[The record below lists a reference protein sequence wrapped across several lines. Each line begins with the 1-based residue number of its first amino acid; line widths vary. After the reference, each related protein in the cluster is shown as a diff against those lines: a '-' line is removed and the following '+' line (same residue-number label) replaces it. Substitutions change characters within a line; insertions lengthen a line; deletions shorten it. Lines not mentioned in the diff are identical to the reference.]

1 VKVAVVGL
9 GYWGPNHV
17 RNLLALERCTGV
29 VAVDTDPARLAPLAG
44 SHQALTTSLD
54 LDEVLA
60 DPDVDAVVLSTPVY
74 THYELAK
81 RTLLAG
87 KSVLVEKPLT
97 TSRRTAAE
105 LVDLATERGL
115 LVSAGHTFL
124 FSPPVQ
130 AVRAMVEDGSL
141 GDLLYLQGSRVNLGI
156 HNPHVS
162 VLWDL
167 APHDLSIL
175 LEWVAERPLRVAAS
189 GRASTPGHPPDVAF
203 LDVEFASGFVA
214 NLHLSW
220 LAPTKVRRMTLVGTR
235 KMVVY
240 EDTHP
245 EEPVKVYDKGVDVRN
260 PEDFGEYRLTYRT
273 GDVVSPRIPVWEPLR
288 RQLETFLGRVAAGE
302 TPDLREQTAVD
313 IVGVVEAAEL
323 SLATGGTPVE
333 LTPIPHEPPLA
344 LVSP

>member
-1 VKVAVVGL
+1 MKVAVVGL

-17 RNLLALERCTGV
+17 RNLLALDACSAV
-29 VAVDTDPARLAPLAG
+29 VAVDRDATRLKPFEG
-44 SHQALTTSLD
+44 SHAALTTSTD
-54 LDEVLA
+54 LDATLA
-60 DPDVDAVVLSTPVY
+60 DPEVRAVVLSTPVF
-74 THYELAK
+74 THYDLAK
-81 RTLLAG
+81 SILQSG

-97 TSRRTAAE
+97 TSRETSEE
-105 LVDLATERGL
+105 LVQLAIERGL

-130 AVRAMVEDGSL
+130 AVREIVRSGAI

-156 HNPHVS
+156 HNPQVS

-175 LEWVAERPLRVAAS
+175 LDWVDERPVRVSAS

-203 LDVEFASGFVA
+203 VDVEFPSGFVA

-220 LAPTKVRRMTLVGTR
+220 LAPTKIRRMTLVGTR

-245 EEPVKVYDKGVDVRN
+245 EEPVKVYDKGVDVLT
-260 PEDFGEYRLTYRT
+260 PEGFGEYRLTYRT

-288 RQLETFLGRVAAGE
+288 QQLDAFLSRVAAGE
-302 TPDLREQTAVD
+302 TPDKREQTAVD
-313 IVGVVEAAEL
+313 IVAVVEGAEQ
-323 SLATGGTPVE
+323 SLRSGGTPVE
-333 LTPIPHEPPLA
+333 L
-344 LVSP
+344 

>member
-1 VKVAVVGL
+1 MKIAVVGL

-17 RNLLALERCTGV
+17 RNLLALDRCTAL
-29 VAVDTDPARLAPLAG
+29 VAVDKDPTRLQPYADAHH
-44 SHQALTTSLD
+44 SLTTSTD
-54 LDEVLA
+54 LDAVLR
-60 DPDVDAVVLSTPVY
+60 DPDVTAVVLSTPVF
-74 THYELAK
+74 THHQLA
-81 RTLLAG
+81 RQILESG

-97 TSRRTAAE
+97 TSRASAEE
-105 LVDLATERGL
+105 LVTIATDRGL
-115 LVSAGHTFL
+115 LVAAGHTFL
-124 FSPPVQ
+124 FSPPVR
-130 AVRAMVEDGSL
+130 AVRELVRDGGL

-175 LEWVAERPLRVAAS
+175 FDWVDERPVRVSAS

-203 LDVEFASGFVA
+203 VDVEFGSGFVA

-245 EEPVKVYDKGVDVRN
+245 EEPVKIYDKGVDVLT
-260 PEDFGEYRLTYRT
+260 PEDFGQYRLTYRT
-273 GDVVSPRIPVWEPLR
+273 GDVVSPRIPAWEPLR
-288 RQLETFLGRVAAGE
+288 LQLDDFLERVENGE
-302 TPDLREQTAVD
+302 TPDAREARAVD
-313 IVGVVEAAEL
+313 IVGVVEAAEA
-323 SLATGGTPVE
+323 SLADGSRPV
-333 LTPIPHEPPLA
+333 A
-344 LVSP
+344 L

>member
-9 GYWGPNHV
+9 GYWGPTHV
-17 RNLLALERCTGV
+17 RNLLALDACTGV
-29 VAVDTDPARLAPLAG
+29 VAVDKDPARVKPLID
-44 SHQALTTSLD
+44 SHQSLTTSTD
-54 LDEVLA
+54 LDDVLA
-60 DPDVDAVVLSTPVY
+60 DPDVAAVVLSTPVF
-74 THYELAK
+74 THYDLAK
-81 RTLLAG
+81 RILLAG

-97 TSRRTAAE
+97 TSRATADE
-105 LVDLATERGL
+105 LVDRATDRGL
-115 LVSAGHTFL
+115 LVAAGHTFL

-130 AVRAMVEDGSL
+130 AVRDLVRGGSL

-175 LEWVAERPLRVAAS
+175 LDWVDERPVRVSAS
-189 GRASTPGHPPDVAF
+189 GRASTAGHPPDVAF
-203 LDVEFASGFVA
+203 VDVEFGSGFVA

-245 EEPVKVYDKGVDVRN
+245 EEPVKIYDKGVDVLT

-288 RQLETFLGRVAAGE
+288 QQLETFLLRVDAGE
-302 TPDLREQTAVD
+302 TPDAREQTAVD
-313 IVGVVEAAEL
+313 IVAVVEAAES
-323 SLATGGTPVE
+323 SLTSGGAPVD
-333 LTPIPHEPPLA
+333 L
-344 LVSP
+344 

>member
-17 RNLLALERCTGV
+17 RNLLALERCKGV
-29 VAVDTDPARLAPLAG
+29 VAVDKDPARLKPLVD
-44 SHQALTTSLD
+44 SHHSLVTTLD
-54 LDEVLA
+54 IEDALA
-60 DPDVDAVVLSTPVY
+60 DPEVRAVVLSTPVF

-81 RTLLAG
+81 RILEAG

-97 TSRRTAAE
+97 TSRTTAAE
-105 LVDLATERGL
+105 LVDLASDKGL
-115 LVSAGHTFL
+115 LVTAGHTFL

-130 AVRAMVEDGSL
+130 AVREMVQNGSL

-175 LEWVAERPLRVAAS
+175 LEWIDERPLRVAAS

-203 LDVEFASGFVA
+203 VDLEFPSGFIA

-220 LAPTKVRRMTLVGTR
+220 LAPTKIRRMTLVGTR

-245 EEPVKVYDKGVDVRN
+245 EEPVKIYDKGVDILN

-288 RQLETFLGRVAAGE
+288 HQLETFLSRVENGE
-302 TPDLREQTAVD
+302 TPDAREQTAVD
-313 IVGVVEAAEL
+313 IVGVVEAAEI
-323 SLATGGTPVE
+323 SLRNGGKPVT
-333 LTPIPHEPPLA
+333 L
-344 LVSP
+344 

>member
-1 VKVAVVGL
+1 MKVAVVGL

-17 RNLLALERCTGV
+17 RNLLALDSCKAV
-29 VAVDTDPARLAPLAG
+29 VAVDRDPARLANLEG
-44 SHQALTTSLD
+44 SHQALTVSTD
-54 LDEVLA
+54 LDSVLA
-60 DPDVDAVVLSTPVY
+60 DEDVQAVVLSTPVY
-74 THYELAK
+74 THYDLAK
-81 RTLLAG
+81 QILLAG

-97 TSRRTAAE
+97 TSGDSAQE
-105 LVDLATERGL
+105 LLDLAASRDL

-124 FSPPVQ
+124 HSPPVQ
-130 AVRAMVEDGSL
+130 TVRAMVKEGSL

-175 LEWVAERPLRVAAS
+175 LEWIDERPLRVAAT

-203 LDVEFASGFVA
+203 VDVEFPSGFVA

-245 EEPVKVYDKGVDVRN
+245 EEPVKVYDKGVDVLT

-273 GDVVSPRIPVWEPLR
+273 GDVVSPRVPVWEPLR
-288 RQLETFLGRVAAGE
+288 KQLELFLHRVDAHE
-302 TPDLREQTAVD
+302 KPDVREQTAVD
-313 IVGVVEAAEL
+313 IVRVIEAAER
-323 SLATGGTPVE
+323 SLAAGGLPMTLGTG
-333 LTPIPHEPPLA
+333 I
-344 LVSP
+344 

>member
-17 RNLLALERCTGV
+17 RNLLAIDRCRGV
-29 VAVDTDPARLAPLAG
+29 LAIDRDPARLKPLAD
-44 SHQALTTSLD
+44 SHQSLTTSTD
-54 LDEVLA
+54 LEDALTDDEVS
-60 DPDVDAVVLSTPVY
+60 AVVLSTPVY
-74 THYELAK
+74 THYDLAK
-81 RTLLAG
+81 RILEAG

-97 TSRRTAAE
+97 TSRDTANE
-105 LVDLATERGL
+105 LVALANDRGV

-130 AVRAMVEDGSL
+130 AIRDMVRAGTL

-156 HNPHVS
+156 HNPDVS

-175 LEWVAERPLRVAAS
+175 LEWVDERPVKVSAS

-203 LDVEFASGFVA
+203 VDVEFPSGFVA

-220 LAPTKVRRMTLVGTR
+220 LAPTKIRRMTLVGTR

-245 EEPVKVYDKGVDVRN
+245 EEPVKVYDKGVDVVN

-288 RQLETFLGRVAAGE
+288 HQLETFLSRVEAGE
-302 TPDLREQTAVD
+302 GPDEREQTAVD
-313 IVGVVEAAEL
+313 IVAIVEGAEQ
-323 SLATGGTPVE
+323 SLRSGGTPVE
-333 LTPIPHEPPLA
+333 L
-344 LVSP
+344 

>member
-17 RNLLALERCTGV
+17 RNLLALDRCKAV
-29 VAVDTDPARLAPLAG
+29 VAVDRDPSRLTNLVD
-44 SHQALTTSLD
+44 SHQALTVSTD
-54 LDEVLA
+54 LDAVLT
-60 DPDVDAVVLSTPVY
+60 DDDVRAVVLSTPVY
-74 THYELAK
+74 THYELSNQI
-81 RTLLAG
+81 LEAG

-97 TSRRTAAE
+97 TSGDSAQE
-105 LVDLATERGL
+105 LVDLAQAKGL
-115 LVSAGHTFL
+115 LVTAGHTFL
-124 FSPPVQ
+124 HSPPVQ
-130 AVRAMVEDGSL
+130 AVRAMVQEGSL
-141 GDLLYLQGSRVNLGI
+141 GQLLYLQGSRVNLGI

-175 LEWVAERPLRVAAS
+175 LDWIDERPLRVAAS

-203 LDVEFASGFVA
+203 MDVEFPSGFLA
-214 NLHLSW
+214 NLHVSW

-245 EEPVKVYDKGVDVRN
+245 EEPVKVYDKGVDVLT

-288 RQLETFLGRVAAGE
+288 HQLELFLNRVEAGE
-302 TPDLREQTAVD
+302 TPDDRERTAVD
-313 IVGVVEAAEL
+313 IVKVIEAAER
-323 SLATGGTPVE
+323 SLAAGGTPMDVGTE
-333 LTPIPHEPPLA
+333 G
-344 LVSP
+344 

>member
-1 VKVAVVGL
+1 MKVAVVGL

-17 RNLLALERCTGV
+17 RNLLAIDRCTTV
-29 VAVDTDPARLAPLAG
+29 VAVDSDPARVKPFLHGEP
-44 SHQALTTSLD
+44 ALRTATC

-60 DPDVDAVVLSTPVY
+60 DDEVTAVVLSTPVY
-74 THYELAK
+74 THEALAT
-81 RTLLAG
+81 RIVASG

-97 TSRRTAAE
+97 TSRDSAQR
-105 LVDLATERGL
+105 LVDLATERGVL
-115 LVSAGHTFL
+115 AAAGHTFL

-130 AVRAMVEDGSL
+130 AVKQLVTAGDL
-141 GDLLYLQGSRVNLGI
+141 GDLLYLHSSRVNLGI
-156 HNPHVS
+156 HNSRVS

-175 LEWVAERPLRVAAS
+175 LDWVGETPKRVAAS
-189 GRASTPGHPPDVAF
+189 GRASVAGHPPDVAF
-203 LDVEFASGFVA
+203 VDVEFPSGFSA

-245 EEPVKVYDKGVDVRN
+245 EEPVKVYDKGVDVSD
-260 PEDFGEYRLTYRT
+260 PEDFGQYRLTYRT

-288 RQLETFLGRVAAGE
+288 LQLDTFLQRVEAGE
-302 TPDLREQTAVD
+302 LPDEREQTAVD
-313 IVGVVEAAEL
+313 IVGVIQAAEA
-323 SLATGGTPVE
+323 SLLAGGAPVD
-333 LTPIPHEPPLA
+333 L
-344 LVSP
+344 

>member
-1 VKVAVVGL
+1 MKVAVVGL

-17 RNLLALERCTGV
+17 RNLLALDRCKEV
-29 VAVDTDPARLAPLAG
+29 VAVDKDLTRLKPLAG
-44 SHQALTTSLD
+44 SSHALTTTRHLED
-54 LDEVLA
+54 ALE
-60 DPDVDAVVLSTPVY
+60 DPEVDAVVLSTPVF

-81 RTLLAG
+81 EVLSAG

-97 TSRRTAAE
+97 TSRATAEE
-105 LVDLATERGL
+105 LLELATDRGV

-130 AVRAMVEDGSL
+130 AVREMVRGGTL

-175 LEWVAERPLRVAAS
+175 LEWVDEKPVRVSAT
-189 GRASTPGHPPDVAF
+189 GRASTPGCPPDVAF
-203 LDVEFASGFVA
+203 VDVEFASGFVA

-245 EEPVKVYDKGVDVRN
+245 EEPVKVYDKGVDVVN

-273 GDVVSPRIPVWEPLR
+273 GDVVSPRVPVWEPLR
-288 RQLETFLGRVAAGE
+288 QQLDTFLTRVE
-302 TPDLREQTAVD
+302 QRDLPDARERTAVE
-313 IVGVVEAAEL
+313 IVAIVEAAET
-323 SLATGGTPVE
+323 SLRAGGKPVD
-333 LTPIPHEPPLA
+333 L
-344 LVSP
+344 